1 MPIEAFI
8 PSRRDVLRHDRS
20 QDRRHHFVASPGPD
34 LRPRHPALAALGT
47 FTYTYPTPNG
57 TSIADLTDPPSKA
70 CINIPEVARI
80 EDSAHTPINHTGST
94 VTMFTGIDCTG
105 DYYSLRPGGRASS
118 RLLLKSVV
126 FS

>member
-1 MPIEAFI
+1 MTA
-8 PSRRDVLRHDRS
+8 RRTTATISSLALALTVTL
-20 QDRRHHFVASPGPD
+20 AT
-34 LRPRHPALAALGT
+34 PALAALGT

-80 EDSAHTPINHTGST
+80 EDSAHTPINHTSST